1 MLSTILVHLGLRA
14 APTPVRT
21 YVAVSSVV
29 GALRRCDG
37 EAHESARRQHA
48 APKVGRNE
56 QPPQRPWASRRD

>member
-29 GALRRCDG
+29 GAVPALAYVAWKNRDKIAALWQR
-37 EAHESARRQHA
+37 ATSHAPAHA
-48 APKVGRNE
+48 A
-56 QPPQRPWASRRD
+56 A